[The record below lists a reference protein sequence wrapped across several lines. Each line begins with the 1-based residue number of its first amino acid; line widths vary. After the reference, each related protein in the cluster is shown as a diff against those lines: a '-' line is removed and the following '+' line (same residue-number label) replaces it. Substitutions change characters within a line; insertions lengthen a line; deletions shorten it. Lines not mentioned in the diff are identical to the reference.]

1 MNTNN
6 TSTDPNPGQTPPGS
20 TSGQTP
26 TTPQG
31 QTPNGQQQRTTM
43 DSLPPDIQDYIRD
56 LRKESENNRKALEAK
71 VQAEKQAE
79 EARLKEQGEFKAL
92 AEQRETQLKELE
104 PVKVRYEQLSTLLAD
119 QIKAQVKDWPKE
131 VKDLLP
137 SDDTPIEVRYSQVQK
152 LQSLAIQLAD
162 KAQQQQRA
170 SLPGNTPGPRQAN
183 QEQSRDQQKQEFR
196 IRRAKSGQ
204 YGL

>member
-1 MNTNN
+1 MDNN
-6 TSTDPNPGQTPPGS
+6 TSTTDPNGQTPQGS
-20 TSGQTP
+20 APTGQTP

-71 VQAEKQAE
+71 IQAEKQAE

-104 PVKVRYEQLSTLLAD
+104 PVKSRYDQLSTLLAD
-119 QIKAQVKDWPKE
+119 QIKAQIKDWPKE

-152 LQSLAIQLAD
+152 LQALALKVSEQ
-162 KAQQQQRA
+162 AQAQQRA
-170 SLPGNTPGPRQAN
+170 NLPGNTPGPRQAN
-183 QEQSRDQQKQEFR
+183 QEQSRDQQKQDFR
-196 IRRAKSGQ
+196 LRRKQSGQ
-204 YGL
+204 YSI